1 VKASSDPEDSNAF
14 FCLKRGTLTFED
26 FDKNAIFPFPEEI
39 FWQFS
44 NKYFSRFSV
53 SFFETFFGLDYV

>member
-1 VKASSDPEDSNAF
+1 MQI
-14 FCLKRGTLTFED
+14 
-26 FDKNAIFPFPEEI
+26 FDFPEAI

-44 NKYFSRFSV
+44 GNIKKFLSRFPV